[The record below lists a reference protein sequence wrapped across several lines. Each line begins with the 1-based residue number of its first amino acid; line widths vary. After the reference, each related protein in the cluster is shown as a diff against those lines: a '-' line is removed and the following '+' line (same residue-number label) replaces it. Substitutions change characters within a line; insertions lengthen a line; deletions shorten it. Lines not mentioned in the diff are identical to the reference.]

1 MNATTVLSEIIK
13 NAKESRENLL
23 TINLI
28 STVEKELKD
37 IRSSE
42 DFLEVGN
49 TILYLSTLIALKSEL
64 LLYLFSL
71 ESSKR
76 KKEMSEDTEL
86 MEIFSIIQRSMSKK
100 NTFKKA
106 QYVEVE
112 EADSVPLSKLSKIVQ
127 KLLERES
134 YLDEKEIKKNE
145 ISIKETM
152 KMLKEE
158 IKKKKKI
165 VFQELFAGKRS
176 RLEIVLMFL
185 AILILAK
192 SKFAKIT
199 QKDTFAPIYVVYSN
213 EKRRIPL
220 SN

>member
-1 MNATTVLSEIIK
+1 MSETIVLSAIIK
-13 NAKESRENLL
+13 NAKESRDNLL

-37 IRSSE
+37 IRDNE

-71 ESSKR
+71 EDSKR
-76 KKEMSEDTEL
+76 KKEMSDDTEL
-86 MEIFSIIQRSMSKK
+86 MEIFSIIQKSISKK
-100 NTFKKA
+100 STFKKA

-112 EADSVPLSKLSKIVQ
+112 EEASVPLSKLSKIVQ
-127 KLLERES
+127 ELLERES
-134 YLDEKEIKKNE
+134 YLDEKEIKKNN

-152 KMLKEE
+152 QMLKEE

-165 VFQELFAGKRS
+165 VFQELFSGKKS
-176 RLEIVLMFL
+176 RLEIVLMFIAVL
-185 AILILAK
+185 MLAK

-199 QKDTFAPIYVVYSN
+199 QKDTFAPIYVIYNN

>member
-1 MNATTVLSEIIK
+1 MSAITVLSEIIK

-86 MEIFSIIQRSMSKK
+86 MEIFSIIQKSISKK

-106 QYVEVE
+106 QYVEVDE
-112 EADSVPLSKLSKIVQ
+112 EDNIPLSKLSKIVQ
-127 KLLERES
+127 ELLERES
-134 YLDEKEIKKNE
+134 YLDEKEIKKNN

-165 VFQELFAGKRS
+165 VFQELFTGKRS

>member
-71 ESSKR
+71 ESSKK

-86 MEIFSIIQRSMSKK
+86 MEIFSIIQRSISKK
-100 NTFKKA
+100 STFKKV

-112 EADSVPLSKLSKIVQ
+112 EEDSVPLSKLSKIVQ
-127 KLLERES
+127 ELLERES
-134 YLDEKEIKKNE
+134 YLDEKEIKKSN

-165 VFQELFAGKRS
+165 VFQELFTGKRS

>member
-1 MNATTVLSEIIK
+1 MSATTVLSEIIK
-13 NAKESRENLL
+13 NAKESKENLL

-37 IRSSE
+37 IRNSE

-86 MEIFSIIQRSMSKK
+86 MEIFSIIQKSISKK
-100 NTFKKA
+100 STFKKA

-112 EADSVPLSKLSKIVQ
+112 EEDSVPLSKLSKIVQ
-127 KLLERES
+127 ELLERES
-134 YLDEKEIKKNE
+134 YLDEKEIKKSN

-165 VFQELFAGKRS
+165 VFQELFTGKRS

-199 QKDTFAPIYVVYSN
+199 QKDTFASIYVVYSN
-213 EKRRIPL
+213 EKRRISL

>member
-1 MNATTVLSEIIK
+1 
-13 NAKESRENLL
+13 
-23 TINLI
+23 
-28 STVEKELKD
+28 
-37 IRSSE
+37 
-42 DFLEVGN
+42 
-49 TILYLSTLIALKSEL
+49 
-64 LLYLFSL
+64 
-71 ESSKR
+71 
-76 KKEMSEDTEL
+76 MSEDTEL
-86 MEIFSIIQRSMSKK
+86 MEIFSIIQKSISKK

-106 QYVEVE
+106 QYVEVDE
-112 EADSVPLSKLSKIVQ
+112 EDNIPLSKLSKIVQ
-127 KLLERES
+127 ELLERES
-134 YLDEKEIKKNE
+134 YLDEKEIKKNN

-165 VFQELFAGKRS
+165 VFQELFTGKRS

>member
-1 MNATTVLSEIIK
+1 MGTTTVLSEIIK
-13 NAKESRENLL
+13 TAKESRENLL

-37 IRSSE
+37 IRNSE

-71 ESSKR
+71 ESSKK

-86 MEIFSIIQRSMSKK
+86 MEIFSIIQRSISKT
-100 NTFKKA
+100 NTFKKT
-106 QYVEVE
+106 QYVEIE
-112 EADSVPLSKLSKIVQ
+112 EEDSVPLSKLSKIVQ
-127 KLLERES
+127 ELLERES
-134 YLDEKEIKKNE
+134 YLDEKEVKKNN

-165 VFQELFAGKRS
+165 IFQELFTGKRS

-185 AILILAK
+185 AILMLAK

>member
-1 MNATTVLSEIIK
+1 MSATTVLSEIIK

-28 STVEKELKD
+28 STVEKEIKD

-42 DFLEVGN
+42 DFLEAVN

-76 KKEMSEDTEL
+76 KKEMSDDTEL
-86 MEIFSIIQRSMSKK
+86 MEIFSIIQKSISKK
-100 NTFKKA
+100 STFKKA
-106 QYVEVE
+106 QYIEVE
-112 EADSVPLSKLSKIVQ
+112 EETSVPLSKLSKIVQ
-127 KLLERES
+127 ELLERES
-134 YLDEKEIKKNE
+134 YLDEKEIKKSN

-165 VFQELFAGKRS
+165 VFQELFTSKRS
-176 RLEIVLMFL
+176 HLEIVLMFL

-199 QKDTFAPIYVVYSN
+199 QEDTFAPIYVVYSN
-213 EKRRIPL
+213 EKRRILL

>member
-1 MNATTVLSEIIK
+1 MSATTVLSEIIK

-71 ESSKR
+71 E
-76 KKEMSEDTEL
+76 DTEL
-86 MEIFSIIQRSMSKK
+86 MEIFSIIQKSISKK

-106 QYVEVE
+106 QYVEVDE
-112 EADSVPLSKLSKIVQ
+112 EDNIPLSKLSKIVQ
-127 KLLERES
+127 ELLERES
-134 YLDEKEIKKNE
+134 YLDEKEIKKNN

-165 VFQELFAGKRS
+165 VFQELFTGKRS

>member
-1 MNATTVLSEIIK
+1 MSATTVLSEIIK

-86 MEIFSIIQRSMSKK
+86 MEIFSIIQKSISKK

-106 QYVEVE
+106 QYVEVDE
-112 EADSVPLSKLSKIVQ
+112 EDNIPLSKLSKIVQ
-127 KLLERES
+127 ELLERES
-134 YLDEKEIKKNE
+134 YLDEKEIKKNN

-165 VFQELFAGKRS
+165 VFQELFTGKRS

>member
-1 MNATTVLSEIIK
+1 MSAITVLSEIIK

-42 DFLEVGN
+42 DFLKVGN

-86 MEIFSIIQRSMSKK
+86 MEIFSIIQKSISKK

-106 QYVEVE
+106 QYVEVDE
-112 EADSVPLSKLSKIVQ
+112 EDNIPLSKLSKIVQ
-127 KLLERES
+127 ELLERES
-134 YLDEKEIKKNE
+134 YLDEKEIKKNN

-165 VFQELFAGKRS
+165 VFQELFTGKRS

>member
-1 MNATTVLSEIIK
+1 MSATTVLSEIIK
-13 NAKESRENLL
+13 NVKESRENLL

-37 IRSSE
+37 IHSSE

-71 ESSKR
+71 ESSKK

-86 MEIFSIIQRSMSKK
+86 MEIFSIIQRSISKK
-100 NTFKKA
+100 STFKKA

-112 EADSVPLSKLSKIVQ
+112 EEDSVPLSKLSRIIQ
-127 KLLERES
+127 ELMEREN
-134 YLDEKEIKKNE
+134 YLDEKEIKKSN

-192 SKFAKIT
+192 SKFVKIT
-199 QKDTFAPIYVVYSN
+199 QKDTFAPIYVIYSN

>member
-1 MNATTVLSEIIK
+1 MGATTVLSEIIK
-13 NAKESRENLL
+13 TAKESRENLL

-71 ESSKR
+71 ESSKK

-86 MEIFSIIQRSMSKK
+86 MEIFSIIQRSISKT
-100 NTFKKA
+100 NTFKKT
-106 QYVEVE
+106 QYVEIE
-112 EADSVPLSKLSKIVQ
+112 EEDSVPLSKLSKIVQ
-127 KLLERES
+127 ELLERES
-134 YLDEKEIKKNE
+134 YLDEKEVKKNN

-165 VFQELFAGKRS
+165 IFQELFTSKRS
-176 RLEIVLMFL
+176 RLEIVLLFL

-213 EKRRIPL
+213 EKRRISL